1 MLKKKLWS
9 KYICDSVIYFWKL
22 KITYR
27 PNCRGRNK
35 LVLAYAFESID
46 PYKYCEKWEN
56 AVKKVEKKFVYTI
69 TWVI

>member
-1 MLKKKLWS
+1 MS
-9 KYICDSVIYFWKL
+9 KYICDSVIYFWKI

-27 PNCRGRNK
+27 LSCRGRNK
-35 LVLAYAFESID
+35 SVVAYTFESID

-56 AVKKVEKKFVYTI
+56 TVKKAEKKFAYTI